1 MRRPDVPTSRRSRA
15 TVPPPAARVPAA
27 DRARRPASAR
37 ARRAGRAWALLALV
51 ALTPPAA
58 SAAPTADD
66 LTGRSLEDLLGTE
79 VLSAARFARQV
90 SDSASAVSVL
100 TSRDI
105 RELGLRTLG
114 EVLEQMRGLHLSADF
129 SYAYLD
135 ARGFGGPRAL
145 AGRVMLLIDG
155 VPAVDNLY
163 DQVFLGPDA
172 VIDASLIDRVE
183 YAPGS
188 GASSYGNNAFL
199 GVINVITLRGRDL
212 QGLRVSALAGAARE
226 RTWRATAGRRED
238 NGAEWLLSFGARRDD
253 GSPTPDLGQTP
264 WPGTGRAWQWFA
276 KGQFEGFSAQWMG
289 VSHTVDTTYDA
300 TDSDRL
306 NDTSQFVS
314 LGHDAEPAPGW
325 RTSLRW
331 QAGEHRYDYRYLRT
345 GEGGYLDDTRTRGA
359 WWALDAQ
366 ATWSGHED
374 HDLVMGLR
382 LRRDP
387 RLRYRHDVFDGSQ
400 VLSAMSREQ
409 ASVSVEDRW
418 RLRESLALTLG
429 VRLDQ
434 RSVAGR
440 AWSPRNALVWT
451 PQPGLEV
458 KWSQGMTTR
467 FASAAEEGFGLNR
480 QDHGERVDNRELGV
494 AWQRDSLR
502 LLATAYHWHM
512 KDLLSFANE
521 PTQAYL
527 HGNGVELEGEWQARG
542 WRLRGSHAWQRP
554 EDDQGRV
561 LPLAPRTLTK
571 LHVSAPLSGERVRL
585 SAALRHVG
593 PQEAVTP
600 GQRIDGFTRVDLTLL
615 AERVAGPF
623 DLRVG
628 VRNLGGAL
636 AREQDEIL
644 VDPAT
649 RSRRSRH
656 AWVELTGNFR

>member
-1 MRRPDVPTSRRSRA
+1 MPAPTPSDRVSASDRASRCGPRPDRRA
-15 TVPPPAARVPAA
+15 LPGLTACLAALACAVAP
-27 DRARRPASAR
+27 AR
-37 ARRAGRAWALLALV
+37 A
-51 ALTPPAA
+51 AA
-58 SAAPTADD
+58 SDD

-79 VLSAARFARQV
+79 VISAARFARQV

-100 TSRDI
+100 TARDI

-129 SYAYLD
+129 SYSYLD

-145 AGRVMLLIDG
+145 AGRVMLLVDG
-155 VPAVDNLY
+155 IPAVDNLY
-163 DQVFLGPDA
+163 DQVFLGADA

-226 RTWRATAGRRED
+226 RTWRAIAGRRLD
-238 NGAEWLLSFGARRDD
+238 NGAEWLASFGARRDD
-253 GSPTPDLGQTP
+253 GNPSADLGRTP
-264 WPGTGRAWQWFA
+264 WPGSGRAWQWFA

-289 VSHTVDTTYDA
+289 VTHTVSTPYDA

-314 LGHDAEPAPGW
+314 LGHDADLAPGW
-325 RTSLRW
+325 RSSLRW
-331 QAGEHRYDYRYLRT
+331 QGGEHRYDYRYVHT
-345 GEGGYLDDTRTRGA
+345 GPDAYLDDTRTRGA
-359 WWALDAQ
+359 WWALDGQ
-366 ATWSGHED
+366 LTWSGHED

-387 RLRYRHDVFDGSQ
+387 RLTYRYDAFDGSQ
-400 VLSAMSREQ
+400 VTSSMSREQ
-409 ASVSVEDRW
+409 VSASVEDRW
-418 RLRESLALTLG
+418 RVNDRLALTLG
-429 VRLDQ
+429 ARLDH
-434 RSVAGR
+434 RSGPGR
-440 AWSPRNALVWT
+440 AFSPRNALVWT
-451 PQPGLEV
+451 PRPGLEV

-467 FASAAEEGFGLNR
+467 FPSAAEESFGLAP
-480 QDHGERVDNRELGV
+480 QDRGERVHNRELGV

-502 LLATAYHWHM
+502 LLATAYHWKM
-512 KDLLSFANE
+512 TDLLQFGTE
-521 PTQAYL
+521 PTQRHL
-527 HGNGVELEGEWQARG
+527 RGEGLEFEGEWQAGG
-542 WRLRGSHAWQRP
+542 WRLHGSHAWQRP
-554 EDDQGRV
+554 QDDQGRM
-561 LPLAPRTLTK
+561 LPLAPRTLSK

-585 SAALRHVG
+585 STAVRHVG
-593 PQEAVTP
+593 PQQAATP
-600 GQRIDGFTRVDLTLL
+600 GLRIDGFTRVDVTLL
-615 AERVAGPF
+615 AQRVAGPF

-636 AREQDEIL
+636 AREQDEL
-644 VDPAT
+644 LTDPAQ
-649 RSRRSRH
+649 RSRQSRH

>member
-1 MRRPDVPTSRRSRA
+1 VPRLTACVRAPDRHPPVRS
-15 TVPPPAARVPAA
+15 
-27 DRARRPASAR
+27 
-37 ARRAGRAWALLALV
+37 RRAGRAARAL
-51 ALTPPAA
+51 AA
-58 SAAPTADD
+58 SALTAWAVAAQAAPAPAPAPAADD

-100 TSRDI
+100 TARDI

-129 SYAYLD
+129 AYSYLN
-135 ARGFGGPRAL
+135 ARGYGGPRAL
-145 AGRVMLLIDG
+145 AGRVMLLVDG

-163 DQVFLGPDA
+163 DQVYLGADA
-172 VIDASLIDRVE
+172 LVDASLIDRVE

-226 RTWRATAGRRED
+226 RTWRATTGRREA
-238 NGAEWLLSFGARRDD
+238 NGAEWLLSFRAKRDD
-253 GSPTPDLGQTP
+253 GNPSADLGQTP

-276 KGQFEGFSAQWMG
+276 KGQFEGWSAQWMG
-289 VSHTVDTTYDA
+289 VSHTVATPYDA

-306 NDTSQFVS
+306 NDTNQFVS
-314 LGHDAEPAPGW
+314 VGHDAEPAPGW

-345 GEGGYLDDTRTRGA
+345 GEGGFLDDTRTRGA

-374 HDLVMGLR
+374 HDLVVGLR
-382 LRRDP
+382 LRRDQ
-387 RLRYRHDVFDGSQ
+387 RLRYRYDALDGNQ
-400 VLSAMSREQ
+400 YQSAMSREQ
-409 ASVSVEDRW
+409 VSVSVEDRW
-418 RLRESLALTLG
+418 RLRETLALTLG

-451 PQPGLEV
+451 PTPGLEV
-458 KWSQGMTTR
+458 KWAQGMTTR

-512 KDLLSFANE
+512 KELLSFPGE
-521 PTQAYL
+521 PTQPYL

-571 LHVSAPLSGERVRL
+571 LQVSAPLSGERVRL
-585 SAALRHVG
+585 STAIRHVG
-593 PQEAVTP
+593 PQEAATP
-600 GQRIDGFTRVDLTLL
+600 GLRIDAFTRVDVTLL
-615 AERVAGPF
+615 AERVAGPL

-644 VDPAT
+644 TDPAQ

-656 AWVELTGNFR
+656 AWIELSGSFR